1 MTEKTEGEHLRER
14 IRRVIHDVVGSSPD
28 SDDENLRDIGV
39 DSFRLIE
46 LATALEAEFSIS
58 IPDEH
63 LQWCSLESVGRITET
78 VAKGLSANEIEEL

>member
-1 MTEKTEGEHLRER
+1 MTGKTEDGHLRER
-14 IRRVIHDVVGSSPD
+14 IRRVIHDVVGGSPD
-28 SDDENLRDIGV
+28 SDDENLRDTGV

-78 VAKGLSANEIEEL
+78 VAKALSANEAEEL